1 MSWTK
6 NREKL
11 YEASVSTLRAI
22 SKNKKITSKTGLS
35 QRPPTSVNI
44 ALPNVP
50 RSSKD
55 IYKWRGESDF
65 QAFWHLFHKK
75 TRDFQ
80 LTLPAKMIFNELEIS
95 RVELLGCKKYLGS
108 KKNISEFTNARSD
121 ELEDEK
127 SLNFLSYGAN
137 LWIKKASGQYLTDNS
152 KNILNKFIDKYKIDD
167 SCDLFRKN
175 LLASIDSQAEFEKNA
190 LKLLKKINLLR
201 EDFEED
207 ELDIEDV
214 PGSTDEIENIDSNI
228 EEESITDEKLDLE
241 EFQEDFNIDIQETV
255 DSIDDTS
262 IEEEIDSIAYP
273 NNQFKSNKEKDYS
286 IYTTNFDEIID
297 AKDLVTNDE
306 SLRLRNQLD
315 NLIKPHIPT
324 IGKLANRL
332 QRLLLAKQNT
342 NWNFNLDEG
351 MLDNARLH
359 RIIANPRF
367 PLSFKQETE
376 NDFKDTVVTLLID
389 NSGSMRGRSI
399 SLAAICADIIGS
411 TLERCQVKTEI
422 LGFTTKHWKGGDSKK
437 MWIING
443 NTSNPGRLNDI
454 RHIVYK
460 SADNSWRRSRK
471 YFGAMLR
478 EGLLKENIDGE
489 ALSWSHERLL
499 KRQEE
504 RKILIVISDG
514 APVDDSTLSANRED
528 FLDNHLREIISK
540 IEKESPVELQVLKRQ
555 EERKILIVISDGA
568 PVDDSTLSA
577 NREDFLDNHLRE
589 IISKIEKESPVEL
602 QAIGIGHDVTKYYKN
617 ALTINRAEELGEVLL
632 EELSKLFK
640 D

>member
-190 LKLLKKINLLR
+190 LKFLKKINLLK

-207 ELDIEDV
+207 ELDIEDA
-214 PGSTDEIENIDSNI
+214 PGSTDDIENIDSNI
-228 EEESITDEKLDLE
+228 EEESVTDEKLDLE

-273 NNQFKSNKEKDYS
+273 NNQFISNKEKDYS

-540 IEKESPVELQVLKRQ
+540 IEKESPVELQ
-555 EERKILIVISDGA
+555 
-568 PVDDSTLSA
+568 
-577 NREDFLDNHLRE
+577 
-589 IISKIEKESPVEL
+589 
-602 QAIGIGHDVTKYYKN
+602 AIGIGHDVTKYYKN

>member
-6 NREKL
+6 KRERL
-11 YEASVSTLRAI
+11 HEAAVSTIRAI
-22 SKNKKITSKTGLS
+22 SNNKKISSNTGLS
-35 QRPPTSVNI
+35 QRPPTSDHV

-50 RSSKD
+50 RSFKD
-55 IYKWRGESDF
+55 LNKWRGESDF

-75 TRDFQ
+75 SKDFQ
-80 LTLPAKMIFNELEIS
+80 LTLPARMIFNELEIA
-95 RVELLGCKKYLGS
+95 RVELLGSSKYLGS
-108 KKNISEFTNARSD
+108 ERNISEYTNSRSN

-137 LWIKKASGQYLTDNS
+137 LWLKEFMNFDLSENS
-152 KNILNKFIDKYKIDD
+152 KNIISKFIKKYKIDV
-167 SCDLFRKN
+167 SANKIRENLIKN
-175 LLASIDSQAEFEKNA
+175 LDDQVSFEKNA
-190 LKLLKKINLLR
+190 IQFLQKLDLVKENV
-201 EDFEED
+201 EDEENNFEEA
-207 ELDIEDV
+207 
-214 PGSTDEIENIDSNI
+214 PGSTDDIVNEEETTQEDSGIEEKIDLKDFDGDLNVDIQDAIEN
-228 EEESITDEKLDLE
+228 
-241 EFQEDFNIDIQETV
+241 
-255 DSIDDTS
+255 IDDTS
-262 IEEEIDSIAYP
+262 IEDEIESLSYP
-273 NNQFKSNKEKDYS
+273 NNDFQTSYIDDYS
-286 IYTTNFDEIID
+286 IYTSNFDEIID
-297 AKDLVTNDE
+297 AKDLVTNEE
-306 SLRLRNQLD
+306 SMRLRNQLD
-315 NLIKPHIPT
+315 NLIKPHIST

-342 NWNFNLDEG
+342 SWNFNLEEG
-351 MLDNARLH
+351 ILDNSRLH
-359 RIIANPRF
+359 RVIASPGY

-376 NDFKDTVVTLLID
+376 NDFKDTIVTLLID

-437 MWIING
+437 LWIING
-443 NTSNPGRLNDI
+443 SRSNPGRLNDI
-454 RHIVYK
+454 RHIIYK

-478 EGLLKENIDGE
+478 EGLLKENVDGE
-489 ALSWSHERLL
+489 ALAWSHDRLL
-499 KRQEE
+499 KRHEE

-540 IEKESPVELQVLKRQ
+540 IEK
-555 EERKILIVISDGA
+555 D
-568 PVDDSTLSA
+568 
-577 NREDFLDNHLRE
+577 
-589 IISKIEKESPVEL
+589 SPVEL

-632 EELSKLFK
+632 EELTKLFK

>member
-6 NREKL
+6 KRERL
-11 YEASVSTLRAI
+11 HEAAVSSIRAI
-22 SKNKKITSKTGLS
+22 SKNKKISSNTGLS
-35 QRPPTSVNI
+35 QRPPTSDHV

-50 RSSKD
+50 RSFKD
-55 IYKWRGESDF
+55 LNKWRGESDF
-65 QAFWHLFHKK
+65 QAFWHLFHKRSK
-75 TRDFQ
+75 DFQ
-80 LTLPAKMIFNELEIS
+80 LTLPARMIFNELEIA
-95 RVELLGCKKYLGS
+95 RVELLGSSKYLGS
-108 KKNISEFTNARSD
+108 ERNISEYTNSRSN

-137 LWIKKASGQYLTDNS
+137 LWLKEFINFDLSENS
-152 KNILNKFIDKYKIDD
+152 KNINSKFIKKYKIDA
-167 SCDLFRKN
+167 SANKIRENLIKN
-175 LLASIDSQAEFEKNA
+175 LDDQVSFEKNA
-190 LKLLKKINLLR
+190 IQFLQKLDLVKENV
-201 EDFEED
+201 ENEENNFEEA
-207 ELDIEDV
+207 
-214 PGSTDEIENIDSNI
+214 PGSTDDIVNEEETTQEDSGIEEKIDLKDFDGDLNVDIQDAIEN
-228 EEESITDEKLDLE
+228 
-241 EFQEDFNIDIQETV
+241 
-255 DSIDDTS
+255 IDDTS
-262 IEEEIDSIAYP
+262 IEDEIESLTYP
-273 NNQFKSNKEKDYS
+273 NNDFQTSYIDDYS
-286 IYTTNFDEIID
+286 IYTSNFDEIID
-297 AKDLVTNDE
+297 AKDLVTNEE
-306 SLRLRNQLD
+306 SMRLRNQLD
-315 NLIKPHIPT
+315 NLIKPHIST

-342 NWNFNLDEG
+342 SWNFNLEEG
-351 MLDNARLH
+351 ILDNSRLH
-359 RIIANPRF
+359 RVIASPGY

-376 NDFKDTVVTLLID
+376 NDFKDTIVTLLID

-437 MWIING
+437 LWIING
-443 NTSNPGRLNDI
+443 SRSNPGRLNDI
-454 RHIVYK
+454 RHIIYK

-478 EGLLKENIDGE
+478 EGLLKENVDGE
-489 ALSWSHERLL
+489 ALAWSHDRLL
-499 KRQEE
+499 KRHEE

-540 IEKESPVELQVLKRQ
+540 IEK
-555 EERKILIVISDGA
+555 D
-568 PVDDSTLSA
+568 
-577 NREDFLDNHLRE
+577 
-589 IISKIEKESPVEL
+589 SPVEL

-632 EELSKLFK
+632 EELTKLFK

>member
-6 NREKL
+6 KRERL
-11 YEASVSTLRAI
+11 HEAAVSTIRAI
-22 SKNKKITSKTGLS
+22 SKNKKISSNTGLS
-35 QRPPTSVNI
+35 QRPPTSNHV

-50 RSSKD
+50 RSIKD
-55 IYKWRGESDF
+55 LNKWRGESDF

-75 TRDFQ
+75 SKDFQ
-80 LTLPAKMIFNELEIS
+80 LTLPARMIFNELEIA
-95 RVELLGCKKYLGS
+95 RVELLGSSKYLGS
-108 KKNISEFTNARSD
+108 ERNISEYTNSRSN

-137 LWIKKASGQYLTDNS
+137 LWLKEFMNFDLSENS
-152 KNILNKFIDKYKIDD
+152 KNIISKFIKKYKIDA
-167 SCDLFRKN
+167 SANKIRENLIKN
-175 LLASIDSQAEFEKNA
+175 LDDQVSFEKNA
-190 LKLLKKINLLR
+190 IQFLQKLDLVKESV
-201 EDFEED
+201 EDEENNFEEA
-207 ELDIEDV
+207 
-214 PGSTDEIENIDSNI
+214 PGSTDDIVNEEETIQEDSGFEEKIDIKDFDGDLNVDIQDAIEN
-228 EEESITDEKLDLE
+228 
-241 EFQEDFNIDIQETV
+241 
-255 DSIDDTS
+255 IDDTS
-262 IEEEIDSIAYP
+262 IEDEIESLTYP
-273 NNQFKSNKEKDYS
+273 NNDFQTPYKEDYS
-286 IYTTNFDEIID
+286 IYTSNFDEIID
-297 AKDLVTNDE
+297 AKDLVTNEE
-306 SLRLRNQLD
+306 SMRLRNQLD
-315 NLIKPHIPT
+315 NLIKPHIST

-342 NWNFNLDEG
+342 SWNFNLEEG
-351 MLDNARLH
+351 ILDNSRLH
-359 RIIANPRF
+359 RVIASPGY

-376 NDFKDTVVTLLID
+376 NDFKDTIVTLLID

-437 MWIING
+437 LWIING
-443 NTSNPGRLNDI
+443 SRSNPGRLNDI
-454 RHIVYK
+454 RHIIYK

-478 EGLLKENIDGE
+478 EGLLKENVDGE
-489 ALSWSHERLL
+489 ALAWSHDRLL
-499 KRQEE
+499 KRHEE

-540 IEKESPVELQVLKRQ
+540 IEK
-555 EERKILIVISDGA
+555 D
-568 PVDDSTLSA
+568 
-577 NREDFLDNHLRE
+577 
-589 IISKIEKESPVEL
+589 SPVEL

-632 EELSKLFK
+632 EELTKLFK